1 MTWIGI
7 KDPEDTFVNE
17 DTNTQQLVY
26 QMLL

>member
-17 DTNTQQLVY
+17 DTNIQQLVY
-26 QMLL
+26 QILS